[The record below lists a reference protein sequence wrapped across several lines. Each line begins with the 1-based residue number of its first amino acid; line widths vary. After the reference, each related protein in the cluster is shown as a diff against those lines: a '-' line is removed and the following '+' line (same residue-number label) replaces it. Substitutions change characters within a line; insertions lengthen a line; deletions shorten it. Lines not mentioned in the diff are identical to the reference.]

1 MIAYLLLIVPAY
13 SSWVTLCDSEKQTYS
28 SAGNQAT
35 ECKEDWLAVART
47 NGTNVEK
54 FCAEKCS
61 DYAVRNQ
68 QKVDVL
74 ILNGELC
81 ENCQKPE
88 CEAKRKI
95 IQCKC
100 RQSLYVK
107 IWVRPPT
114 LKRWL
119 LHTMYVQ
126 CTSAFLLTFQICIL
140 SASGGLFIVLK
151 FIFYFVYKIKKII
164 NQMEDSGESEE
175 KVEEKKPKSVSIGR
189 LGRHLSQKRGD
200 TKSGFSETAKSTNL
214 AWNQLLGFT
223 LFLR

>member
-1 MIAYLLLIVPAY
+1 MPLKCTNLTPARVRKRNDSLSTFDSTCLFIV
-13 SSWVTLCDSEKQTYS
+13 SNFFEIEKQTYS
-28 SAGNQAT
+28 SASKQVT

-114 LKRWL
+114 
-119 LHTMYVQ
+119 
-126 CTSAFLLTFQICIL
+126 
-140 SASGGLFIVLK
+140 
-151 FIFYFVYKIKKII
+151 
-164 NQMEDSGESEE
+164 
-175 KVEEKKPKSVSIGR
+175 
-189 LGRHLSQKRGD
+189 
-200 TKSGFSETAKSTNL
+200 
-214 AWNQLLGFT
+214 
-223 LFLR
+223 

>member
-1 MIAYLLLIVPAY
+1 MRELPETRVRSETKDYTVQMSTKLVRENLGKTSYFEALIASYDV
-13 SSWVTLCDSEKQTYS
+13 
-28 SAGNQAT
+28 
-35 ECKEDWLAVART
+35 RT
-47 NGTNVEK
+47 V
-54 FCAEKCS
+54 
-61 DYAVRNQ
+61 
-68 QKVDVL
+68 
-74 ILNGELC
+74 
-81 ENCQKPE
+81 
-88 CEAKRKI
+88 
-95 IQCKC
+95 
-100 RQSLYVK
+100 YVSYFD
-107 IWVRPPT
+107 I
-114 LKRWL
+114 
-119 LHTMYVQ
+119 
-126 CTSAFLLTFQICIL
+126 TFQICIL